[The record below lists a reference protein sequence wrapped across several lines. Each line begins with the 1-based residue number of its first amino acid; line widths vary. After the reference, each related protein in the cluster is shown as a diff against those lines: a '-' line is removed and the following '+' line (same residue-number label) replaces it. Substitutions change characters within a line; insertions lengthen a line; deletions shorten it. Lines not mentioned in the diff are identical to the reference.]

1 MIDFRVCSPR
11 LLLVGQSILTAIV
24 VAAAIVLPRAG
35 DPVLMLPVTRQA
47 AHDLSGRL
55 FDGKTRVL
63 GAGPV
68 RGSFVI
74 MSANGRAWRAFIAMG
89 VLPLAYPER
98 LCGEPSDG

>member
-1 MIDFRVCSPR
+1 MIDFRVYSPR
-11 LLLVGQSILTAIV
+11 LLLAGQSILTAIV

-55 FDGKTRVL
+55 FDGKTRIL

-68 RGSFVI
+68 GGSFVI
-74 MSANGRAWRAFIAMG
+74 MPTDDRAWKAFITMG

-98 LCGEPSDG
+98 LCGEPADG